1 MSTFISD
8 FTDLSWLSTTILI
21 IILIL
26 SFSILFFA
34 LKKSNVECNGKS
46 SGAKVFAISSST
58 NLCLRAFLKMA
69 PEDDLSSL
77 TYKIILFSTLFC
89 GYITFSHYE
98 ALFASTLIVESEVL
112 PYKSWNDVA
121 KSDKL
126 LFVTKDTI
134 NEDMFINAPSDH
146 PMRKIY
152 DEKIKVVPPD
162 LVLNKI
168 GKKGSVPYIRSGE
181 YLAFSNA
188 RSYKKLKQFPCEIAV
203 LDSASEIT

>member
-1 MSTFISD
+1 M
-8 FTDLSWLSTTILI
+8 IL
-21 IILIL
+21 ILIL
-26 SFSILFFA
+26 SFAILFYA
-34 LKKSNVECNGKS
+34 LKKSNVESNKNKEAGI
-46 SGAKVFAISSST
+46 FAISLST

-69 PEDDLSSL
+69 PEDNLTSS

-98 ALFASTLIVESEVL
+98 AVFASTLIVESEVL
-112 PYKSWNDVA
+112 PYKSWDDVA

-126 LFVTKDTI
+126 LLVTRGSN

-152 DEKIKVVPPD
+152 DEKIKVVPPE
-162 LVLNKI
+162 LILNKI
-168 GKKGSVPYIRSGE
+168 GKKGSVPYIISGE
-181 YLAFSNA
+181 YLAFSSV
-188 RSYKKLKQFPCEIAV
+188 RSYKKLKQFPCEITA

>member
-1 MSTFISD
+1 
-8 FTDLSWLSTTILI
+8 
-21 IILIL
+21 
-26 SFSILFFA
+26 
-34 LKKSNVECNGKS
+34 
-46 SGAKVFAISSST
+46 
-58 NLCLRAFLKMA
+58 MA